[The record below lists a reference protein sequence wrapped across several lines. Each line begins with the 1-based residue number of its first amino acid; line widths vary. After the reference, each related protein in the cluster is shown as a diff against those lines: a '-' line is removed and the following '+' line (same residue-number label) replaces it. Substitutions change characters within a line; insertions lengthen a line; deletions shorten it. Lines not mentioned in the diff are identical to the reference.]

1 MMTALSVLKMKGQH
15 LILSQIMKFQYD
27 IGIYKGSFIIY
38 CPEYKV
44 FFLIDL
50 KKYCIHI
57 LLEIVFQKLHFLMA
71 FLLPLPGLIGL
82 FLIQSEICQSISQ
95 KLSITI
101 TWAQLR
107 GVKTSFECLKV
118 PR

>member
-1 MMTALSVLKMKGQH
+1 MTALSVLKMKGQH
-15 LILSQIMKFQYD
+15 LNFSQIMKFQYH
-27 IGIYKGSFIIY
+27 IGIHKGSSLSTVLNIKY
-38 CPEYKV
+38 

-50 KKYCIHI
+50 KKYSVHI

-71 FLLPLPGLIGL
+71 FLLPLPGLIAL

-101 TWAQLR
+101 TWAQ
-107 GVKTSFECLKV
+107 F
-118 PR
+118 